1 MPDAADADD
10 DGSGVALLT
19 GELKSALPRMRRTAR
34 MQRSTVAPA
43 GLPGTTPMRHIAP
56 KPPTVP
62 LRALPHF
69 AIRIQVREMGLR
81 HPPPEILNSTGHLS
95 AAVYL

>member
-1 MPDAADADD
+1 
-10 DGSGVALLT
+10 
-19 GELKSALPRMRRTAR
+19 
-34 MQRSTVAPA
+34 
-43 GLPGTTPMRHIAP
+43 MRHIAP